1 MKIPKQIKIGW
12 RDYSVEFTEERID
25 EEEGELLDGEI
36 DFLNH
41 IIYIDNNL
49 YYEDEKV
56 IAFLHEV
63 IHGIFHYQCH
73 SDWCNNEDLVEAVSE
88 GLFQVMRDN
97 PKLFES

>member
-1 MKIPKQIKIGW
+1 MKIPKTIKIGW
-12 RDYSVEFTEERID
+12 RDYAIKFVDERRS
-25 EEEGELLDGEI
+25 EEGELLDGEI

-49 YYEDEKV
+49 FQEDEKV

-63 IHGIFHYQCH
+63 IHGIFHNQCH

-88 GLFQVMRDN
+88 GLFQLMRDN
-97 PKLFES
+97 PKLFSD